1 MMTANEELGWKDVD
15 GSCHD
20 QFEGVFLACIQRD

>member
-1 MMTANEELGWKDVD
+1 VD

-20 QFEGVFLACIQRD
+20 QFEGVFLACIQRDWGKHSKPQ